1 MQLNTVVLIVSYVL
15 FFVVLYYFSKNRK
28 VLGDKNEKEKILILC
43 QYFYPEYV
51 SSATLPTQM
60 AEDLVERGMKID
72 VICGW
77 PNEYSKERKV
87 QNR

>member
-1 MQLNTVVLIVSYVL
+1 M
-15 FFVVLYYFSKNRK
+15 
-28 VLGDKNEKEKILILC
+28 GDKNEKKKILILC

-87 QNR
+87 KTGEL

>member
-1 MQLNTVVLIVSYVL
+1 MSYFCSFVL
-15 FFVVLYYFSKNRK
+15 FFENRK

-60 AEDLVERGMKID
+60 AEDLVERGMK
-72 VICGW
+72 
-77 PNEYSKERKV
+77 N
-87 QNR
+87 

>member
-1 MQLNTVVLIVSYVL
+1 MSV
-15 FFVVLYYFSKNRK
+15 
-28 VLGDKNEKEKILILC
+28 
-43 QYFYPEYV
+43 FYPEYV

-60 AEDLVERGMKID
+60 AEDLVERMKID